1 MQRSDPPLGRHE
13 VGKELQTP
21 HVVTNCHRVGEAAG
35 VVGELGAHRVYGV
48 AAAEAKPGDVGFVE
62 IVRLK
67 CEHETGFVA
76 PLGVRGVMPLEEG
89 LHAAQGSV
97 ICEEM

>member
-1 MQRSDPPLGRHE
+1 MTD
-13 VGKELQTP
+13 
-21 HVVTNCHRVGEAAG
+21 CHRVGEAAG
-35 VVGELGAHRVYGV
+35 VVGERGAHRVDGV
-48 AAAEAKPGDVGFVE
+48 AAAEAKSGDVGFVE

-76 PLGVRGVMPLEEG
+76 PLGVRGVMPLEDR